1 MLSMEK
7 RIDNLEKIVN
17 SNSVVLVNKQDPTE
31 RVEISFDGELQFTK
45 ITTTETKEE
54 LTTTEGL

>member
-7 RIDNLEKIVN
+7 RMDNLEKIVN
-17 SNSVVLVNKQDPTE
+17 SNSVVLVNKQDPSE
-31 RVEISFDGELQFTK
+31 RVEISFDGELKFTK
-45 ITTTETKEE
+45 ITVTETSQV